1 MVKMNDFVKEI
12 AVVTGASSG
21 LGRAIAIRL
30 AADGYH
36 VLVHYNNN
44 KAGAE
49 QTLNIIEKNNGT
61 ADVINFDI
69 KSSEQ
74 GEGALEKYFT
84 ETNPNC
90 KLAVLVNN
98 AGIAKDDLTGF
109 MSNENFEQ
117 VIQTNLVG
125 TFYLLRWAIKKMIRF
140 RSGSIVNIASLS
152 GQIGN
157 IGQINYAASKAG
169 IIAMTKTLAMEVG
182 SRNIRVN
189 SVSPGIIET
198 EMINQIP
205 KIEELKKNI
214 PLQRFGKPEEV
225 CGAVSFLCSKDASY
239 ITGQTISVNGG
250 IYTG

>member
-1 MVKMNDFVKEI
+1 MSDFVKEI

-21 LGRAIAIRL
+21 LGRSIALRL
-30 AADGYH
+30 ATDGYH
-36 VLVHYNNN
+36 VLVHYNHN

-49 QTLNIIEKNNGT
+49 QTLSMIKEGRGT
-61 ADVINFDI
+61 ADIINFDI
-69 KSSEQ
+69 KSSKE
-74 GEGALEKYFT
+74 GEVALEKYFT
-84 ETNPNC
+84 EINPDC

-109 MSNENFEQ
+109 MSDENFEQ
-117 VIQTNLVG
+117 VIQTNLTG
-125 TFYLLRWAIKKMIRF
+125 TFYLLRWAIKKMLRS
-140 RSGSIVNIASLS
+140 RSGSIVNITSLS
-152 GQIGN
+152 GQTGN
-157 IGQINYAASKAG
+157 VGQINYAASKAG

-198 EMINQIP
+198 EMTDQIP

-214 PLQRFGKPEEV
+214 PLRRFGKPEEV
-225 CGAVSFLCSKDASY
+225 CGVVSFLCSKDASY
-239 ITGQTISVNGG
+239 ITGQTINVNGG